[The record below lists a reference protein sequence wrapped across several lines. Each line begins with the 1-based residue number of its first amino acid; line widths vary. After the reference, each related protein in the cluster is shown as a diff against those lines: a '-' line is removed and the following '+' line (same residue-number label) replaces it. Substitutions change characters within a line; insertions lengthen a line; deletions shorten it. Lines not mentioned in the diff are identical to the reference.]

1 MSDSMTFPDKIED
14 FLENYSIIDKE
25 QYYTNGSKLIPVFR
39 VEQALEHYYPTV
51 KKPFPQKRSVKLCP
65 FRKITSA
72 YYYQSELNPKV
83 VTEMKNAE
91 WTEEEFVP
99 CIKEKCRAYYEKN
112 LGFSSSLYVPFCR
125 LMD

>member
-1 MSDSMTFPDKIED
+1 MCDAMTFPDKIED

-25 QYYTNGSKLIPVFR
+25 QCYTNGSKLIPVFR

-51 KKPFPQKRSVKLCP
+51 KKPFHQKLSVKLCP

-112 LGFSSSLYVPFCR
+112 LGFSASLYVPFCR

>member
-1 MSDSMTFPDKIED
+1 MGDSMAFPETIEE
-14 FLENYSIIDKE
+14 FLENYSFIDKKE
-25 QYYTNGSKLIPVFR
+25 YYTNGTKLIPVFR
-39 VEQALEHYYPTV
+39 VEQALEHYY
-51 KKPFPQKRSVKLCP
+51 KELFFQLDKSVKFCP

-91 WTEEEFVP
+91 WTEEQFAP
-99 CIKEKCRAYYEKN
+99 CLKEKCRAYCEQN
-112 LGFSSSLYVPFCR
+112 LGYLTTSFCK

>member
-25 QYYTNGSKLIPVFR
+25 QCYTNGSKLIPVFR
-39 VEQALEHYYPTV
+39 VEQALEHYYPKV
-51 KKPFPQKRSVKLCP
+51 KKPSFQKQSAKLCP
-65 FRKITSA
+65 FRKITSV
-72 YYYQSELNPKV
+72 YCSEMNNV
-83 VTEMKNAE
+83 E
-91 WTEEEFVP
+91 WTEEEFAS

-112 LGFSSSLYVPFCR
+112 LGFSSSLDVPSCR